1 MAFSEQ
7 EVQKSRVKLPVKQS
21 SQNAGI
27 LESTAGKL
35 LRDGEPISL
44 SRCLSL
50 SFLTFLHQSSV
61 PHWVLGLGG

>member
-7 EVQKSRVKLPVKQS
+7 EAQKSRVKLPVKQS

-35 LRDGEPISL
+35 LWDGEPISL
-44 SRCLSL
+44 SRCLFL
-50 SFLTFLHQSSV
+50 SFLTFLHQPSV